1 MLSCYD
7 KPLSTQPV
15 IRSVNPII
23 PGLCFAPWDRGWP
36 PGAPVYNIKTAGG
49 TATK

>member
-1 MLSCYD
+1 MLSCHD

-23 PGLCFAPWDRGWP
+23 PGLFFAPCDRGWP
-36 PGAPVYNIKTAGG
+36 PGAPFDNIKTAGG